1 MCIYISGPA
10 QAVRLVRL
18 WPDQYFAEK
27 GACPTRGRTYPRRL
41 IVTMAVST
49 LRLGSVSNLPDIPDS
64 PHQPDPGFKF
74 PKRSFGK
81 ATVVFQSTWFRQWPF
96 LHYDE
101 ANDLAYCHT
110 CVKGF
115 KEKKMKAAKAEAAFV
130 SVYVV
135 R

>member
-1 MCIYISGPA
+1 
-10 QAVRLVRL
+10 
-18 WPDQYFAEK
+18 
-27 GACPTRGRTYPRRL
+27 
-41 IVTMAVST
+41 MAVST
-49 LRLGSVSNLPDIPDS
+49 HRLGSVSNLPDIPDS
-64 PHQPDPGFKF
+64 PHQSGPGFKF

-81 ATVVFQSTWFRQWPF
+81 ATVVFRSFQSTWFRQWPF

-115 KEKKMKAAKAEAAFV
+115 KEKKMKAAKADAAFV

>member
-1 MCIYISGPA
+1 
-10 QAVRLVRL
+10 
-18 WPDQYFAEK
+18 
-27 GACPTRGRTYPRRL
+27 
-41 IVTMAVST
+41 MAVST

-64 PHQPDPGFKF
+64 PHQPSPGFKF

-81 ATVVFQSTWFRQWPF
+81 ATVVFRSFQSTWFRQWPF

-110 CVKGF
+110 CVNGF
-115 KEKKMKAAKAEAAFV
+115 KEKMKAAKADAAFV